1 MIAFAGYQRLKAGQ
15 QDGLSVTTTPRWP
28 MTELTNPEDI

>member
-15 QDGLSVTTTPRWP
+15 QDGLWVTITPRWP
-28 MTELTNPEDI
+28 MTELSNPNEA